1 MAPTQQ
7 EPDINPQ
14 LNPKDPKRQSIPTA
28 RKKGKDPIDNSQ
40 QSRKRKKSKQA
51 ASTSKKSKALIA
63 AERGK
68 RGNVTKT
75 RKKKGEQL
83 GRKSV
88 KSDSDSSKSDEGSG
102 PEVIDGM
109 SESSDS
115 GEEIEVSDEAE
126 LAEKM
131 KSWIAP
137 VYDFYDSIPDIKYI
151 NGRKCQVFT
160 CSRTSCRKEI
170 RRYQDTS
177 DANATKS
184 LRDHVQACVTV
195 LVYQQGAA

>member
-7 EPDINPQ
+7 EPDVNPK

-40 QSRKRKKSKQA
+40 QSRKRKKSEIQQTSDEEVSRHPKKVKQA
-51 ASTSKKSKALIA
+51 TSTSKKSKAFIA

-68 RGNVTKT
+68 RAN
-75 RKKKGEQL
+75 
-83 GRKSV
+83 V

-151 NGRKCQVFT
+151 NGHHAGKKFVGTKIQVMQM
-160 CSRTSCRKEI
+160 RQK
-170 RRYQDTS
+170 
-177 DANATKS
+177 
-184 LRDHVQACVTV
+184 V
-195 LVYQQGAA
+195 